1 MVAAIVRAMSEVL
14 FYHLERR
21 TLDDALPSL
30 VERTLARGWKAAIRT
45 ESAERAG
52 AIDRLLWT
60 YDEESFLPH
69 GLASEPDADR
79 QPVLIGPDVGRDN
92 GADVLFVVGGA
103 APPVWDGAGFVRIVL
118 MFDGHDPAAVQT
130 ARTAWK
136 DAKAAGHTIT
146 YWKENDAGKW
156 EKQG

>member
-1 MVAAIVRAMSEVL
+1 MSEVL

-21 TLDDALPSL
+21 TLEDALPAL

-69 GLASEPDADR
+69 GLASEPDADH
-79 QPVLIGPDVGRDN
+79 QPVLIGVDDAVVN

-103 APPVWDGAGFVRIVL
+103 APPAWVDAPFVRVVL
-118 MFDGHDPAAVQT
+118 MFDGHDPMAVQT
-130 ARTAWK
+130 ARAAWK
-136 DAKAAGHTIT
+136 NAKAAGHTIT
-146 YWKENDAGKW
+146 YWKENETGKW

>member
-1 MVAAIVRAMSEVL
+1 MSEVL

-21 TLDDALPSL
+21 SLEDALPAL

-69 GLASEPDADR
+69 GLATEPDAAR
-79 QPVLIGPDVGRDN
+79 QPVLIGLEDAAVN

-103 APPVWDGAGFVRIVL
+103 APPVWDGASFVRIVL
-118 MFDGHDPAAVQT
+118 MFDGRDPMAVQT

-136 DAKAAGHTIT
+136 EAKA
-146 YWKENDAGKW
+146 
-156 EKQG
+156 